1 MRVTEFNFNNIAIR
15 LIDTSSNT
23 ERNQRLEEPLKRF
36 FKEIER
42 EKHETKNKG
51 TKHFIDRTTDI
62 SSHGERYYK

>member
-1 MRVTEFNFNNIAIR
+1 MRVMEFNFNNVAIR

-42 EKHETKNKG
+42 ERYGINGQTG
-51 TKHFIDRTTDI
+51 R
-62 SSHGERYYK
+62 ERNREIKEI